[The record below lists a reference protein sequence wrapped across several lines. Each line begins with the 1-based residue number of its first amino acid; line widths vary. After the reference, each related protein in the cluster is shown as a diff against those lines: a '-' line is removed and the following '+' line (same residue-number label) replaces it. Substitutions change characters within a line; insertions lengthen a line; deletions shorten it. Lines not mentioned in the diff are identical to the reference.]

1 MIFSTSLLS
10 TKLSTPN
17 YPHTGVAQLLGRVLI
32 DDCLV
37 FSLFDC
43 WNLFFLM
50 CPCLA
55 GVSVGS
61 SSTLDLGDANLLS
74 VDGTINVEANGLLLG
89 KVTTDQPCINVFP
102 ELTTVSGESDTI
114 VYILRVVVKS
124 GPFISTMY
132 RVFHP
137 LAQVWHTNG
146 IHPRLFSL
154 SQVTGSIKYASG
166 GMKASTFD
174 MPKLAYIGGTFNSD
188 SG

>member
-32 DDCLV
+32 DDRLA

-55 GVSVGS
+55 GVSVGRAAK
-61 SSTLDLGDANLLS
+61 LDLGDANLLS
-74 VDGTINVEANGLLLG
+74 VDGTINVEGNGLLLG

-124 GPFISTMY
+124 GSLLVPCIGSFT
-132 RVFHP
+132 H
-137 LAQVWHTNG
+137 WHKYDILMAYT
-146 IHPRLFSL
+146 LDCSL
-154 SQVTGSIKYASG
+154 SRRSLAAS
-166 GMKASTFD
+166 STR
-174 MPKLAYIGGTFNSD
+174 PVA
-188 SG
+188 

>member
-32 DDCLV
+32 DDRLA
-37 FSLFDC
+37 FSLFDCWFDC

-61 SSTLDLGDANLLS
+61 SCTLDLGDANLLS
-74 VDGTINVEANGLLLG
+74 VDGTINVEGNGLLLG

-124 GPFISTMY
+124 GSLLVPCIGSFT
-132 RVFHP
+132 H
-137 LAQVWHTNG
+137 WHKYG
-146 IHPRLFSL
+146 ILMAYTLDCSL
-154 SQVTGSIKYASG
+154 SRRSLAAS
-166 GMKASTFD
+166 STR
-174 MPKLAYIGGTFNSD
+174 PVA
-188 SG
+188 